1 MTKQHYRYSYDTID
15 IFQELRRS
23 CKIQCIYD
31 CHQWSILDPHYKTLK
46 LPIWGVF
53 GLLLTHR
60 FRILQKKIKDH
71 TSQITHHTSQITHS
85 IIENFLYVLCIFYN
99 FLTKISYCV
108 DQDTFNPMSYIPHST
123 SHITHHTTLQITLHI
138 SSHILLVSQNSP
150 KNYFLLRSDLTP
162 FMSKSFQI

>member
-1 MTKQHYRYSYDTID
+1 M
-15 IFQELRRS
+15 RS

-31 CHQWSILDPHYKTLK
+31 CHQWSILKGHYKTLK

-60 FRILQKKIKDH
+60 FRILQKNQRSHITNH
-71 TSQITHHTSQITHS
+71 TSCITHS
-85 IIENFLYVLCIFYN
+85 ILENLLYVLCIFYN

-123 SHITHHTTLQITLHI
+123 SHITHHTLQITLHI
-138 SSHILLVSQNSP
+138 SHITEN
-150 KNYFLLRSDLTP
+150 
-162 FMSKSFQI
+162 KSFICFWKSEAEVFCSGL